1 MPNRRS
7 WGGEPGDGRCR
18 HNDVHLDEFLRRQ
31 AGVVTSAQAVQAGLS
46 PDAIRRR
53 ARSGAWHRI
62 HPGVYLP
69 ADRAF
74 TDEARVRAAVL
85 GAGPGAAAHGCTA
98 AWWHGLIANAPPVVE
113 VTVPRHRFVRQL
125 DGVRIR
131 RRDLSHLDL
140 VGLRDLWLTE
150 VALTVL
156 ESAVALGPDGPAL
169 LDRALQRRVRF
180 AALHRAQCRNLGRY
194 GSTQA
199 GQLLAAASDRAGSQ
213 AERILIRLLKQA
225 GIRGWRLHQW
235 HLGYELD
242 LSFARE
248 RVVIEV
254 DGWAWHVDRD
264 RFQADRVRQ
273 NALVNGGW
281 RVLRF
286 TWHDLTTRPG
296 AVIGEVRAALRP
308 PVIAVSA

>member
-1 MPNRRS
+1 MG
-7 WGGEPGDGRCR
+7 WGEPEGGGRR
-18 HNDVHLDEFLRRQ
+18 HNDVYLEEFLRRQ

-98 AWWHGLIANAPPVVE
+98 AWWHHLTANAPPVVE
-113 VTVPRHRFVRQL
+113 VTVPRQRFARQL

-180 AALHRAQCRNLGRY
+180 AALHRAQCRNLGRS
-194 GSTQA
+194 GSPQA

-213 AERILIRLLKQA
+213 AERILIRLLKKA
-225 GIRGWRLHQW
+225 GIGGWRLHRW

-273 NALVNGGW
+273 NALVNDGW

-296 AVIGEVRAALRP
+296 AVINEVRTALHP

>member
-1 MPNRRS
+1 VQ
-7 WGGEPGDGRCR
+7 RCSAPC
-18 HNDVHLDEFLRRQ
+18 HL
-31 AGVVTSAQAVQAGLS
+31 T
-46 PDAIRRR
+46 
-53 ARSGAWHRI
+53 
-62 HPGVYLP
+62 
-69 ADRAF
+69 
-74 TDEARVRAAVL
+74 
-85 GAGPGAAAHGCTA
+85 
-98 AWWHGLIANAPPVVE
+98 ANAPPVVE
-113 VTVPRHRFVRQL
+113 VTVPRQRFARQL

-131 RRDLSHLDL
+131 RRDLAHLDL

-180 AALHRAQCRNLGRY
+180 AALHRAQCRNLGRS
-194 GSTQA
+194 GSPQA

-213 AERILIRLLKQA
+213 AERILIRLLKKA
-225 GIRGWRLHQW
+225 GIGGWRLHRW

-273 NALVNGGW
+273 NALVNDGW

-296 AVIGEVRAALRP
+296 AVINEVRTALHP